1 MEILLPLRLFLVSAK
16 KPLRDSKLKLF
27 LLESWENFHS
37 KHIFIYIK
45 CMKSSKKKK
54 KRGLRRH
61 PQRQSDRDIRERG
74 DGGGGVREDFLHF
87 QRSPV
92 EVPNSIKAL
101 SKYQHYER
109 SRRLMP
115 IF

>member
-1 MEILLPLRLFLVSAK
+1 
-16 KPLRDSKLKLF
+16 
-27 LLESWENFHS
+27 
-37 KHIFIYIK
+37 
-45 CMKSSKKKK
+45 MKSSEKKD
-54 KRGLRRH
+54 LRRH
-61 PQRQSDRDIRERG
+61 PQRQSDRDIREK
-74 DGGGGVREDFLHF
+74 GGGGVREDFLHF

-92 EVPNSIKAL
+92 EVPSSIKAL